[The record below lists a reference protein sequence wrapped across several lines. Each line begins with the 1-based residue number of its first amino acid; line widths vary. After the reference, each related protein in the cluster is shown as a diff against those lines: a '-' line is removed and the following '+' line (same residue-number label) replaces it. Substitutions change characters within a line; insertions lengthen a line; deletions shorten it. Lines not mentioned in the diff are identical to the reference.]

1 MLGSVTWDMSLTP
14 AVQLLTLPVRRT
26 MPTTAETEI
35 LRERE
40 REIRGSL
47 LSFDFAVKKVCVIW
61 LTNYSEPKSKKLAK
75 FT

>member
-14 AVQLLTLPVRRT
+14 TVQLLTLPVRRT
-26 MPTTAETEI
+26 MPTRAERERV
-35 LRERE
+35 RERE
-40 REIRGSL
+40 RQGSL
-47 LSFDFAVKKVCVIW
+47 LTFDFAVKKVRVIW